1 MQAREHRRLTRSV
14 ECHFPACEGWDIE
27 ISTKAS
33 SDRVQKLP
41 WTASAVRSKL
51 LPSILGGRSLE
62 LIVFHVGHASMPDS
76 HLILKVRIVIKL
88 SGPSSGIRLNGI
100 PQIVQDIKERDSGS
114 FVKQQQI
121 LQDASSATD
130 VSFQASSSVSSVGT
144 IGPES
149 TPTRARLLSAQ
160 QSGLLQPRS
169 PY

>member
-1 MQAREHRRLTRSV
+1 M
-14 ECHFPACEGWDIE
+14 IE
-27 ISTKAS
+27 
-33 SDRVQKLP
+33 
-41 WTASAVRSKL
+41 
-51 LPSILGGRSLE
+51 
-62 LIVFHVGHASMPDS
+62 
-76 HLILKVRIVIKL
+76 L

-100 PQIVQDIKERDSGS
+100 PQIVQDIKERDLGS

-121 LQDASSATD
+121 LQDASSAAD
-130 VSFQASSSVSSVGT
+130 VSFQVSSSVSSVGT